1 MVRAHTYSLLTL
13 TDLLPVAQRRGF
25 AVGSFSPRY
34 PLMIPPV
41 LRAAEALASP
51 LIVQISHKD
60 MKRCGVEV
68 APFAEAFFRACEAEA
83 LTVPV
88 TLHLDHTEETP
99 IIEAA
104 ISAGFSSV
112 MIDASDRPFAEN
124 IATTRAVVDYAHARG
139 VSVEGELGTIGAFG
153 FSETDASDDVTM
165 TNPEDVAAFVSG
177 SGIDALAVSV
187 GTVHGVRE
195 GTTVTLDVARLER
208 IRERTTLPLVL
219 HGGSGIEAEVLTGA
233 IRIPGGGVSKVN
245 LATDLELAMMRAL
258 SSETRLT
265 DAQLIAYPR
274 AALERAQAAV
284 ESVVWEKIG
293 RYLLSG
299 GGAKYYTTHTSESGL
314 PSR

>member
-1 MVRAHTYSLLTL
+1 MIRAKHHPLLTL
-13 TDLLPVAQRRGF
+13 SDLLPVAQRNGF

-34 PLMIPPV
+34 PLMIPPI
-41 LRAAEALASP
+41 LRAAEDLASP

-68 APFAEAFFRACEAEA
+68 APFAEAFFGACEAET

-88 TLHLDHTEETP
+88 TLHLDHTEERP

-104 ISAGFSSV
+104 IAAGFSSV
-112 MIDASDRPFAEN
+112 MIDASDRPFEQN
-124 IATTRAVVDYAHARG
+124 IATTRAVVDYAHVRG

-165 TNPEDVAAFVSG
+165 TNPEDVAAFVAD

-195 GTTVTLDVARLER
+195 GSTVTLDVRRLGR
-208 IRERTTLPLVL
+208 IREQTTLPLVL
-219 HGGSGIEAEVLTGA
+219 HGGSGIDAGVLTQA

-258 SSETRLT
+258 ESETRLT
-265 DAQLIAYPR
+265 DAQLTAYPE
-274 AALERAQAAV
+274 AAIERAQEAV
-284 ESVVWEKIG
+284 EGVVRGKIE
-293 RYLLSG
+293 RYLLSA
-299 GGAKYYTTHTSESGL
+299 GGAKYYETRSAG
-314 PSR
+314 